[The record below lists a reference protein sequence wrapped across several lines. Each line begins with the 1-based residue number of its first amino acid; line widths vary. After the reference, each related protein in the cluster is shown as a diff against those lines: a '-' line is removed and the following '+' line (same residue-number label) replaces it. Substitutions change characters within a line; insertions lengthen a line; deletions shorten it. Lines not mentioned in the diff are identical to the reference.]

1 MYLSVYLFSSLNDFS
16 RPPARRDGRPPDAQS
31 HNVYGSDRG
40 RRAAGRMNPDPGP
53 SPPSRPS
60 PFRSVI
66 RLFVLF
72 LSSTSRSPFFSLSL
86 SQHLPT
92 AMAATNDPFEESSF
106 ANSASRQS
114 ELREGAEP
122 TPTDAELCTCTSED
136 GVEGGRA
143 IPDGDAYHRHH
154 NHHPI
159 HHVHSSERPLLL
171 CYNLSSALAGRPV
184 ITIVISY
191 TEWERA
197 VRPRRRGERGGHKIA
212 EGEGDE
218 GRLGRGPFLA
228 E

>member
-1 MYLSVYLFSSLNDFS
+1 
-16 RPPARRDGRPPDAQS
+16 
-31 HNVYGSDRG
+31 
-40 RRAAGRMNPDPGP
+40 
-53 SPPSRPS
+53 
-60 PFRSVI
+60 
-66 RLFVLF
+66 
-72 LSSTSRSPFFSLSL
+72 
-86 SQHLPT
+86 
-92 AMAATNDPFEESSF
+92 MAATNDPFEESSF

-218 GRLGRGPFLA
+218 GGLGRGPFLA